1 MVKMLVISIK
11 HRSQSPLIDI
21 ANKKLKY
28 WKYVNAL
35 CLHTIAVKLSH
46 RDKKFATCYFSF
58 KSYIPISMI
67 LIFIDFRKQS
77 LYVIFGMKQI
87 IARI

>member
-21 ANKKLKY
+21 ANQKLKY

-35 CLHTIAVKLSH
+35 CLHTIVVKLSH

-58 KSYIPISMI
+58 KSYIPISVI